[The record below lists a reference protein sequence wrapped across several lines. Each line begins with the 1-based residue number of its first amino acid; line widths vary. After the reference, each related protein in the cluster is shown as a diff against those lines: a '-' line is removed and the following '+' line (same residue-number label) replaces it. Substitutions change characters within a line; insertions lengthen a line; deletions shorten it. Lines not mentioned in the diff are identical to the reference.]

1 MKFIYKYII
10 VVIGLILFNT
20 ACENEPIGPKL
31 GDSSTFI
38 SPELMNESTSSP
50 IVLTPEMALE
60 VYEEFEW
67 SKANYGVNLATNY
80 LLVVD
85 TSDAFTSP
93 IVLGS
98 GPTTSISVTVEEFNN
113 ALLKLGL
120 PGFSEASVKIRTQS
134 VVTGGDLDTLKSK
147 SITRTVTTY
156 QNSDC
161 GDFCTIG
168 LIGSATPGDWGTDT
182 DMRISDPERVDLNTW
197 TLTVFLKGGA
207 EAKFRASDDWG
218 VNWGG
223 SDFPSGTGTQD
234 GPNIPIPTDGYY
246 KIIFNDQTG
255 EYTFTAVAA
264 KSFTT
269 IGVIGSGTAGGWDS
283 DTDLTQDA
291 NNSHI
296 WSGEVTLTDGEAKF
310 RAENDWADNW
320 GDVSYPSGYGTGG
333 GPNIPVK
340 AGTYFVWFN
349 DATGEYAFMS
359 INDKDPYTTIGIIG
373 DATPGG
379 WDADTDLIKNPSN
392 PYRYSVII
400 SLTEAETK
408 FRAENDWAVNW
419 GGVDYPSGIGVKG
432 GPNIAVKE
440 GTYTIHF
447 HSGTGEYT
455 YLK

>member
-1 MKFIYKYII
+1 MRLFLKYIFI
-10 VVIGLILFNT
+10 ITGLILINA
-20 ACENEPIGPKL
+20 ACEDEPVGPKL
-31 GDSSTFI
+31 GDSSTFV
-38 SPELMNESTSSP
+38 SPELTNAATAAAT
-50 IVLTPEMALE
+50 VLLPENALE
-60 VYEEFEW
+60 LYEDFEW
-67 SKANYGVNLATNY
+67 SKANYGVNLPTNY

-85 TSDAFTSP
+85 TSEAFSKP
-93 IVLGS
+93 VILGS
-98 GPTTSISVTVEEFNN
+98 GPTNSMEVSVEAFNS

-120 PGFSEASVKIRTQS
+120 PGFEEVSVKIRS
-134 VVTGGDLDTLKSK
+134 LAVVTGGDLDTLHSA
-147 SITRTVTTY
+147 SITRAVTTY
-156 QNSDC
+156 QNSEC
-161 GDFCTIG
+161 GDFCTVG

-182 DMRISDPERVDLNTW
+182 DMMISDPERIDLNTW
-197 TLTVFLKGGA
+197 TVTVFLKGGA
-207 EAKFRASDDWG
+207 EAKFRASDDWA

-223 SDFPSGTGTQD
+223 SDYPSGTGTQD
-234 GPNIPIPTDGYY
+234 GPNIPIPSDGYY

-255 EYTFTAVAA
+255 EYTFTELAT
-264 KSFTT
+264 KDFTT
-269 IGVIGSGTAGGWDS
+269 VGVIGSATVGGWDN

-291 NNSHI
+291 TNSHI

-320 GDVSYPSGYGTGG
+320 GAESYPSGFGTGG
-333 GPNIPVK
+333 GPNVPVK

-359 INDKDPYTTIGIIG
+359 TSDKTPYATIGIIG

-379 WDADTDLIKNPSN
+379 WDSDTDLINNPSN
-392 PYRYSVII
+392 PYRWSAII
-400 SLTEAETK
+400 NLTEAETK
-408 FRAENDWAVNW
+408 FRADNDWAVNW